1 MAERACLCS
10 TCYQAT
16 KRRATFARRLQISL
30 PRAQASVV
38 IHSTHGAHSTPG
50 RSGTAHG
57 RSITRRPLARSRT
70 GAAEPAL
77 GPQRTA
83 PPRAGAGHR
92 NGPHR
97 ASDDR
102 RVRRASGAAEPRG
115 AGRAVDATHFK
126 SGPVVAPRD
135 ADAAPRLAGAP
146 DGQYASVAK
155 RRRCA
160 GVRRCRYAIDA
171 TA

>member
-1 MAERACLCS
+1 MPCA

-16 KRRATFARRLQISL
+16 IRRAAVARRLQTSL

-38 IHSTHGAHSTPG
+38 INSTHGAHSAPG

-57 RSITRRPLARSRT
+57 GSITGRPLARSRT

-77 GPQRTA
+77 GSGQAKT
-83 PPRAGAGHR
+83 RAGAGHR

-102 RVRRASGAAEPRG
+102 RVRRASGAAEPRR
-115 AGRAVDATHFK
+115 AGRAVDATYFK

-135 ADAAPRLAGAP
+135 ADAAARLAGAP
-146 DGQYASVAK
+146 DGQYARVAK
-155 RRRCA
+155 RRRRA